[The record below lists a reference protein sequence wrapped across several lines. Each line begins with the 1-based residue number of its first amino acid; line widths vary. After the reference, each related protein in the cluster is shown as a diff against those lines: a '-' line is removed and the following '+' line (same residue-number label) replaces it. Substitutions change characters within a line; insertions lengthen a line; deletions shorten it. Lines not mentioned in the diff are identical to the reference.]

1 MGVIPWG
8 GYQATFRI
16 VIKGRFGLWRGGR
29 QGDPPGAPRTSTAT
43 GPEARPR
50 EGLGCQVS
58 AAAAAEKGSID

>member
-16 VIKGRFGLWRGGR
+16 VIKGRFGLWRCGR